1 MLVTEFA
8 VDELEALLRVL
19 GRHKKF
25 LRRETT
31 WGGVGFHVLPIQ
43 MARSALETTVGY
55 FFVLGGGAQLVLHC
69 FYEVTIFYIWHA
81 ARRNSH
87 SSACLA

>member
-25 LRRETT
+25 LRR
-31 WGGVGFHVLPIQ
+31 GN
-43 MARSALETTVGY
+43 
-55 FFVLGGGAQLVLHC
+55 LVLLQL
-69 FYEVTIFYIWHA
+69 Y
-81 ARRNSH
+81 
-87 SSACLA
+87 L